1 VIEEGGRD
9 AEHGE
14 RCEECVAV
22 CAPRGRDAALIA
34 GILGEAGIDCGICPT
49 AEDLCRAIRGGDCG
63 AALVAEES
71 LTRGALESLARI
83 QQVQPP
89 WSDFPFLVLTSGGA
103 ASDEELRR
111 LSVLAPLGNVAFLER
126 PVRRITLISGVRAA
140 LRARRRQYQVR
151 DHIAA
156 RHHAEMALREADRR
170 KDEFLATLAH
180 ELRNPMSPLR
190 NGLEILRIAGDD
202 AELVGESLGMMDR
215 QLNQMT
221 RLVDDLFDLSRI
233 GRGKVELRMERL
245 DLSAIVRGAVEA
257 SRPTIDQLGHEL
269 SVVVPPDPIPV
280 DGDAARL
287 VQVFANLLNNAAKY
301 TRRGGHIVL
310 SVEPRGGM
318 AWVTVEDDGI
328 GIPAHL
334 LPRVFE
340 MFTQG
345 SGSDGPAPS
354 GLGIGL
360 SVVQRLVAMH
370 GGEVEAR
377 SDGEDAGST
386 FIVRLPIATAPS
398 PSVDPVEVLPFP
410 VPVAGPA

>member
-1 VIEEGGRD
+1 MIEEGGRD
-9 AEHGE
+9 AGPGDG
-14 RCEECVAV
+14 CEECVAV
-22 CAPRGRDAALIA
+22 GAPRGRDAALIA
-34 GILGEAGIDCGICPT
+34 EILGGEGIECRVCDTVEA
-49 AEDLCRAIRGGDCG
+49 LCEAIPRGDCG
-63 AALVAEES
+63 VALVAEEF

-103 ASDEELRR
+103 ASDDELRR
-111 LSVLAPLGNVAFLER
+111 LSVLSPLGNVAFLER
-126 PVRRITLISGVRAA
+126 PVRRITLISGIRAA

-156 RHHAEMALREADRR
+156 RHRAEMALRETDRR
-170 KDEFLATLAH
+170 KDEFLAVLAH
-180 ELRNPMSPLR
+180 ELRNPMAPLR
-190 NGLEILRIAGDD
+190 NGIEILRLAGHD
-202 AELVGESLGMMDR
+202 AELMEESLGMMDR

-221 RLVDDLFDLSRI
+221 RLLDDLFDLSRI

-245 DLSAIVRGAVEA
+245 DLTDIVRGAVEA
-257 SRPTIDQLGHEL
+257 SRPMIDQLGHEL
-269 SVVVPPDPIPV
+269 AVVMPPDPIPV

-287 VQVFANLLNNAAKY
+287 TQVFANLLNNAAKY
-301 TRRGGHIVL
+301 TLRGGHIAL

-318 AWVTVEDDGI
+318 ACVTVADDGI

-345 SGSDGPAPS
+345 SGSDNPAPA

-377 SDGEDAGST
+377 SDGQDAGSA
-386 FIVRLPIATAPS
+386 FIVRLSIAATPAPG
-398 PSVDPVEVLPFP
+398 VDPLEVRPLP